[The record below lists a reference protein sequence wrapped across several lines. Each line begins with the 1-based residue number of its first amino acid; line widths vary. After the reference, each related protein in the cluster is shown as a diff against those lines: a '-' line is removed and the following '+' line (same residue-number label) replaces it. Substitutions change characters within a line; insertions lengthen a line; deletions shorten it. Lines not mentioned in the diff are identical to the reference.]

1 MKIAVYGS
9 AGEGVTPETVER
21 SRALGAAIARRGH
34 ALITGACTGLP
45 HEAVLGAKAQG
56 GRVIGFSPAPDLDKH
71 RTYGLPVEGYDEWI
85 FIPRDYAW
93 IENLWVC
100 YKYRNLS
107 SAADC
112 DAAVI
117 VSGRIGTLNEYT
129 AAYDLV
135 KPLGAL
141 LGTGGLADY
150 VPELS
155 QRIKKE
161 PTPFITWSADIEEL
175 LTALEQA
182 YETEK
187 TRRLA

>member
-9 AGEGVTPETVER
+9 AGEGVTPETVE
-21 SRALGAAIARRGH
+21 SSHALGAAIARRGH
-34 ALITGACTGLP
+34 TLITGACTGLP
-45 HEAVLGAKAQG
+45 HEAALGAKSVNG
-56 GRVIGFSPAPDLDKH
+56 HVIGFSPAPDLDKH
-71 RTYGLPVEGYDEWI
+71 RAYGLPTDGYDEWV
-85 FIPRDYAW
+85 FMPRDYKW

-107 SAADC
+107 SAAEC
-112 DAAVI
+112 DAAVV

-135 KPLGAL
+135 KPIGAL

-150 VPELS
+150 IPELS
-155 QRIKKE
+155 ERIKKE

-175 LTALEQA
+175 IGTLERA
-182 YETEK
+182 FETEK
-187 TRRLA
+187 PRRLA